1 LSTAPL
7 DPEGNTVRSY
17 FAPYRQYAS
26 FSGRAGRAEYWT
38 FGLVNLAISIGLRV
52 LSDGSTTF
60 QAIDLAFL
68 VLTLLPT
75 IAVTVRR
82 LHDTDRS
89 GWLALLV
96 LVPILGWLLLL
107 AMTLQPSDDQNR
119 YGNRPGQADS
129 GPLDDRAAARK
140 AAHDLAEW
148 QE

>member
-1 LSTAPL
+1 
-7 DPEGNTVRSY
+7 VRSY

-75 IAVTVRR
+75 IAVLVRR

-89 GWLALLV
+89 GWLALLTI
-96 LVPILGWLLLL
+96 VPVLGWLLLL

-119 YGNRPGQADS
+119 YGNRPGQEDA
-129 GPLDDRAAARK
+129 GPLDERAAARK
-140 AAHDLAEW
+140 AAHNLAEW